1 MSQHPQA
8 QPSANSVVEKT
19 GHATATTHSLPSHPL
34 QQSYPSSSVISQPPQ
49 NLSQTRE
56 HPPHHTGVES
66 GGGGGGGAKMK
77 SPQSP
82 RSGGNSPTP
91 PPGRGI
97 QQQQQQ
103 HGISYVHGTTAMSPR
118 KKSCE
123 SPRGGIGS
131 PRTPRTNRAAQVR
144 LQR

>member
-1 MSQHPQA
+1 MSHIPLA
-8 QPSANSVVEKT
+8 QSAANSALEKPAHQT
-19 GHATATTHSLPSHPL
+19 VTTHSLPSHPL
-34 QQSYPSSSVISQPPQ
+34 QQSYPSSSASQSPQ
-49 NLSQTRE
+49 NSSQIKE
-56 HPPHHTGVES
+56 HPPQPTGVES
-66 GGGGGGGAKMK
+66 SSGAKMK

-91 PPGRGI
+91 PPGRATN

-103 HGISYVHGTTAMSPR
+103 HGISYVHGTTASPR

-123 SPRGGIGS
+123 SPRGGVGGGSFS